1 MALTILVQILL
12 NKMFAPF
19 IRFTRPSVTV
29 TTNSELPVLT
39 GKTPR
44 EPVTVRGS
52 HRSSGVNP
60 RVEEDEE
67 GEVVEVDRNVAG
79 SPL

>member
-29 TTNSELPVLT
+29 TTNSELPALT

-44 EPVTVRGS
+44 EPVIVRGS

-60 RVEEDEE
+60 RVGEDAED
-67 GEVVEVDRNVAG
+67 EVVEVDQNVAG
-79 SPL
+79 NPL